1 MFGGSNNSSMST
13 TSFLNARSA
22 PGGSTSLL
30 AGAKGASGAGASNA
44 SLRRSNRLMSAAP
57 YNAANRSH
65 FRRTGTKIP
74 GTNLA

>member
-30 AGAKGASGAGASNA
+30 SGAKGANAGASNA

-65 FRRTGTKIP
+65 FRRTGMKQKQ
-74 GTNLA
+74 